1 MAFFRRALFSRS
13 LQSKLLARLSTVC
26 VVFCLLVGAVLFL
39 IFRSADSDILFE
51 NLQENMRS
59 LQLGLHPQPDGSWLL
74 DKDAVDE
81 HISFMVH
88 DTAGNLLLKGGRDL
102 DIVQALPLA
111 NPNVDSG
118 VSSFFIQRPM
128 KNGRPMKKRLFT
140 LVSSAVVDNQP
151 LVLQVSS
158 RPSSTKAGIDALT
171 QEWLGEFLPF
181 AIPMA
186 LILLAVLTFTLRG
199 ALAPLERLQR
209 YAEAIGPTRTDLRLP
224 TDGLPTE
231 LLRPVQTVN
240 AALKWLDEGFRVQR
254 DFLADATHELRTPLA
269 ILAAH
274 LESLGTGPHLKPLR
288 ADVERM
294 TRLVGQMTTV
304 AQLEALTIQPDETAD
319 LAAISRELAALLAPY
334 AIGHKRTIAVND
346 ADAPV
351 LVRGNQDAIYQALRN
366 LVDNALR
373 YTAEGTEVELTVSPD
388 GKVAVSDRG
397 PGIPPADREKLFN
410 RFWRADRSKA
420 GNSGLGLAIAQ
431 RIATVHRGRLEIDEN
446 PGGGARFTLQIPLMD
461 AAARSS

>member
-1 MAFFRRALFSRS
+1 MAFFRGFLSSRS

-26 VVFCLLVGAVLFL
+26 VAFCLLVGAVLFL

-59 LQLGLHPQPDGSWLL
+59 LQFGLHPQADGSWRL
-74 DKDAVDE
+74 DKDAVGE
-81 HISFMVH
+81 HITYIIR

-102 DIVQALPLA
+102 DVVQELPLA

-118 VSSFFIQRPM
+118 ISSFFIQRPL
-128 KNGRPMKKRLFT
+128 KNGRPMKRRLFT
-140 LVSSAVVDNQP
+140 LVASATVENHQ
-151 LVLQVSS
+151 LVLQVSA

-186 LILLAVLTFTLRG
+186 LILLVVLTFTLRG

-209 YAEAIGPTRTDLRLP
+209 YAEAIGPMRTDLRLP

-240 AALKWLDEGFRVQR
+240 GALKRLDEGFRIQR
-254 DFLADATHELRTPLA
+254 DFLADAAHELRTPLA

-274 LESLGTGPHLKPLR
+274 LESLGTGAHLRPLR

-334 AIGHKRTIAVND
+334 AISHKRNIAVNG
-346 ADAPV
+346 AEEPV
-351 LVRGNQDAIYQALRN
+351 VVRGNQDAIYQALRN
-366 LVDNALR
+366 LVENALR
-373 YTAEGTEVELTVSPD
+373 YTDEGTEVELTVASD
-388 GKVAVSDRG
+388 GRVAVSDRG
-397 PGIPPADREKLFN
+397 PGIPVADREKLFN
-410 RFWRADRSKA
+410 RFWRADRSSA

-431 RIATVHRGRLEIDEN
+431 RIATLHRGSLEIDDN
-446 PGGGARFTLQIPLMD
+446 PGGGARFTLQIPLLE
-461 AAARSS
+461 AAR